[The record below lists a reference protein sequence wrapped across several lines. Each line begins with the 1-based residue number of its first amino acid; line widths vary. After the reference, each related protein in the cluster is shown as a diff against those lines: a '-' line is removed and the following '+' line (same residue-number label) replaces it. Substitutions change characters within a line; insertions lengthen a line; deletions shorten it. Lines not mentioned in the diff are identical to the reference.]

1 MILTPG
7 RNAAERGR
15 HWTKII
21 TKARLYPAGVTA
33 YCKDTNVSK
42 NSYYSWFK
50 KLRGK
55 HPEWQDLNGKEN
67 SAEKAAS
74 DSSTKKRPDIEV
86 KEPRQRRQFSTSY
99 KARILAELDSSEGGQ
114 VASILRREGLYASHI
129 SKWRYERR
137 LAAKEESKRG
147 PKSNPL
153 TSENSQLRAEVQQL
167 KKRLHR
173 ATALLDLQKKVS
185 EILGVNLQQ
194 TIDDE

>member
-15 HWTKII
+15 HWAKII
-21 TKARLYPAGVTA
+21 NKARLYPAGITA
-33 YCKDTNVSK
+33 YCKDTNVAK

-50 KLRGK
+50 KLRAR
-55 HPEWQDLNGKEN
+55 HPEWEDLNGQDG
-67 SAEKAAS
+67 SAEKPAS
-74 DSSTKKRPDIEV
+74 DSTTKKRPDIEV
-86 KEPRQRRQFSTSY
+86 KEPTQRRQFTTSY
-99 KARILAELDSSEGGQ
+99 KAKILDELESAEGGQ

-153 TSENSQLRAEVQQL
+153 TSENNQLKAEVQQL